1 MSQNPCNL
9 PGPATENILHVVLN
23 ASTASAQSRMKQWPT
38 WRQVCGKFHIHI
50 HRVACQCL
58 RELLERGMVQ
68 QVAKNHT
75 HCGSEAAASP
85 VPPLPARPS
94 KAAGG
99 QWHVRVH
106 ASDLQLTFN
115 KASWIAADT
124 AVVEQWF
131 RQDGGNLAFRLQ
143 KVFHTE
149 TWMPCFKEWSTGLQ
163 LETPALQNVLPTTL
177 VQQIVPETLG
187 CDSNTWSMLRAAV
200 IWGGLM
206 TA

>member
-85 VPPLPARPS
+85 GAPLPARPS
-94 KAAGG
+94 KAAGS

-106 ASDLQLTFN
+106 ASDLQLMFN

-131 RQDGGNLAFRLQ
+131 RQDGGNSFPFAKSIPHRNVYALLQGMIYRLAAGDSCTAKRVANHIGAANCSRKVGMRL
-143 KVFHTE
+143 
-149 TWMPCFKEWSTGLQ
+149 
-163 LETPALQNVLPTTL
+163 
-177 VQQIVPETLG
+177 
-187 CDSNTWSMLRAAV
+187 
-200 IWGGLM
+200 
-206 TA
+206 